1 MKIELCVWF
10 KLVLCGDFGGFF
22 KAETKAS
29 FEVACKMFVGKN
41 MSRYL
46 LLIYLCQKCRII
58 LFILIFRLI
67 GIACLKMAS
76 QAAL

>member
-46 LLIYLCQKCRII
+46 LLIY
-58 LFILIFRLI
+58 
-67 GIACLKMAS
+67 
-76 QAAL
+76 